1 MELGSLTEE
10 RRRSV
15 KRWEV
20 LWLAF
25 EKLALFFSFAVTFIL
40 VMILLVVGVVVWQR
54 LPVLQSLKEGVACQ
68 TITGLNSLVDDL
80 ENAVITQTI
89 HISQTIPVR
98 FDLPLDRN
106 LNVQLTEGVQ
116 LTRPTTFVLPGGGGQ
131 INGTVTL
138 MLPQG
143 QNLPVHMSMMVPVN
157 QQMPVEM
164 NVPVAIPL
172 RDTELGTIIGK
183 LKQLL
188 APLRLEELEITL
200 GCSTP

>member
-1 MELGSLTEE
+1 M
-10 RRRSV
+10 

-25 EKLALFFSFAVTFIL
+25 EKLALFFSFVVTFIL
-40 VMILLVVGVVVWQR
+40 VMILLVVGVVAWQR
-54 LPVLQSLKEGVACQ
+54 LPVLRSLKEGVACQ

-80 ENAVITQTI
+80 ENAVIT
-89 HISQTIPVR
+89 QTIPVR

-183 LKQLL
+183 LRRLL
-188 APLRLEELEITL
+188 APLRLEELERTL
-200 GCSTP
+200 GCSAP